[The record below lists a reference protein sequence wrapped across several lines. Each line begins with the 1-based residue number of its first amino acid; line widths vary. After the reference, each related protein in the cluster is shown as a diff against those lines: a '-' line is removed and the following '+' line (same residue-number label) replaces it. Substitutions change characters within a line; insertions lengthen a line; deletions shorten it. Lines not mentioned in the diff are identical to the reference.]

1 MTRLT
6 RPTRLRVCALHANI
20 FDAPKFLTR
29 LTRQYFWHRQNFWRA
44 SRANIFDT
52 PKFLTRQNFWRAKI
66 FDAPKFL
73 TRQNFWRAKIF
84 DAPIFLTC
92 QYFWRANIFDAPKL
106 FTCQN
111 SLHHA
116 RTYGLQTWIHRTLAQ
131 SVFFFTHG
139 PPHRE
144 TPPKIPLLK
153 QARMR
158 DFVSPLLGDVPM
170 F

>member
-1 MTRLT
+1 MFTMDHKLLTNECAKWRALCVYAPYLT
-6 RPTRLRVCALHANI
+6 RPTR
-20 FDAPKFLTR
+20 K
-29 LTRQYFWHRQNFWRA
+29 
-44 SRANIFDT
+44 
-52 PKFLTRQNFWRAKI
+52 NFWRAKI
-66 FDAPKFL
+66 FDAAYATIFL
-73 TRQNFWRAKIF
+73 TRQYFWRANLFDAPIFLTRQYFWRANIF
-84 DAPIFLTC
+84 DAPIFLTR
-92 QYFWRANIFDAPKL
+92 QYLWRANIFDAPKL

-116 RTYGLQTWIHRTLAQ
+116 RTYGLRTWIHRTLRQ

-153 QARMR
+153 QACMR
-158 DFVSPLLGDVPM
+158 DFVSPFLGVVPM